1 MKFVLK
7 IVKSVRN
14 ITAEFDENILVN
26 LHKIQIS
33 ISLIRQIKFS
43 FSESLDWNEVFTE
56 NSSKCAKHDCQI
68 LNWNVE

>member
-1 MKFVLK
+1 MQ
-7 IVKSVRN
+7 N

-56 NSSKCAKHDCQI
+56 NS
-68 LNWNVE
+68 

>member
-1 MKFVLK
+1 MNFFFLK

-43 FSESLDWNEVFTE
+43 FSESLDWNEFFTE
-56 NSSKCAKHDCQI
+56 IVESVQNIIAKF
-68 LNWNVE
+68 